1 MGCFGAGTLERP
13 PPTQDS
19 SHHQDCYIFARGF
32 ICQLASGVP
41 GGAFFRNWTRL
52 PKMARSKKGQNYWAK
67 KKCILFLTT
76 QKNIHPWKLT
86 WQRKKTTVWRCIS
99 YKKLSCSIAMLVLG
113 AAGLHINRS
122 KKGTGSWVYPNHSKW
137 SEGTSNI
144 GLLRQSPAFT
154 SGRGCFIGIL
164 TISPT
169 YSSIIPRPTG

>member
-1 MGCFGAGTLERP
+1 MFWWLWNDP
-13 PPTQDS
+13 PPPRIAVTTRIVTFLLEAS
-19 SHHQDCYIFARGF
+19 FASWHPESQGGHF
-32 ICQLASGVP
+32 SEIGP
-41 GGAFFRNWTRL
+41 G
-52 PKMARSKKGQNYWAK
+52 SKNGQIPTGQNYWAK
-67 KKCILFLTT
+67 KKMHTFPYHTKEHTPLKTNMT
-76 QKNIHPWKLT
+76 EE
-86 WQRKKTTVWRCIS
+86 KTTVWRCIS
-99 YKKLSCSIAMLVLG
+99 YEKLSCSIAMLVLG